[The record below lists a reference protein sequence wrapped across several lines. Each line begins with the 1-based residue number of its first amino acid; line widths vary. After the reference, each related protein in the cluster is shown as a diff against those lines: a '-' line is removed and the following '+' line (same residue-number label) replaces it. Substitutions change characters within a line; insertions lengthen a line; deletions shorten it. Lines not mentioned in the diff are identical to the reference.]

1 MDQSGSTGDPAPTP
15 ATTLAPAT
23 TPAPATNWAAP
34 PAPGKDSGKGFDVSD
49 FLAFRYLVTPA
60 FMTVIYVIGAIG
72 VTLGALGVI
81 VGGQFIGGLLLF
93 IFGNLYWRIILE
105 FVMVLFRMNDSL
117 QSIDRR
123 GKDM

>member
-1 MDQSGSTGDPAPTP
+1 MDQSGPTGDPAPT
-15 ATTLAPAT
+15 T
-23 TPAPATNWAAP
+23 ATNWAAP
-34 PAPGKDSGKGFDVSD
+34 PPPVKGPGTGFDISD

-60 FMTVIYVIGAIG
+60 FMTVIYVIGAAGI
-72 VTLGALGVI
+72 TLGAI
-81 VGGQFIGGLLLF
+81 VSMISGQFIGGLLLL
-93 IFGNLYWRIILE
+93 IFGNLYWRILLE